1 MAARCS
7 KFFGIMIVE
16 LEVKKTESASVNDR
30 EELKESEK
38 LNLQFQMLTVNT

>member
-30 EELKESEK
+30 EVS
-38 LNLQFQMLTVNT
+38 LQLYKT